1 MSLWGFTLPTLT
13 EADPEISGEGSLDPL
28 GLAQI
33 ADRLADHLVPGVR
46 ARMRRVRF
54 VTAAAV
60 GAISCE
66 ELFDMSPADGRSS
79 PSICFEWLVLEA
91 FARRDAQDHALDAAG
106 VPGSSKTRA
115 VIAHGH
121 RLTANNYLKSPNVFG
136 FTGVYLPLA
145 RSLHVLDDWRRPA
158 ANITELT
165 AAWEQDQGLDGFTDA
180 VPGTEG
186 ATFRRRLHD
195 EVRSALH
202 QSRCA
207 AEPSSHLW
215 GRLSR
220 VFNPTGAGPL
230 EKTVLTGWLCSDEEP
245 IRAELARVLAGL
257 PDVGEPEL
265 VQLLGAHRPSLGLQR
280 RLAAVSAYERVS
292 WLLDSAFRELRLI
305 STKLGTAP
313 MLPSSLADDPIL
325 RTVVAELPSAVGIT
339 CERFDQLDTGL
350 LAMLLERLGNFEQH
364 MSVPDFVDA
373 MLTHHHLNQARK
385 PPKGKRSW
393 FEQLGAGWV
402 VRPLYGLAEST
413 DAEALGHVHP
423 YRLASLQ
430 AFMRDLTL

>member
-1 MSLWGFTLPTLT
+1 MSISGLTLPTLT

-60 GAISCE
+60 GALASE
-66 ELFDMSPADGRSS
+66 ELLDLTPADGLSS

-91 FARRDAQDHALDAAG
+91 FARRDGQDHALDAAG

-115 VIAHGH
+115 VIAHGR
-121 RLTANNYLKSPNVFG
+121 RLTAKNYLKSPNVFG

-165 AAWEQDQGLDGFTDA
+165 SAWERDQGMAGFTDA
-180 VPGTEG
+180 IPGTEG
-186 ATFRRRLHD
+186 GTFRRRVHD
-195 EVRSALH
+195 EVRSALLLG
-202 QSRCA
+202 RCA
-207 AEPSSHLW
+207 TEPSSHLW
-215 GRLSR
+215 GRLSKLLH
-220 VFNPTGAGPL
+220 PTGAGPL
-230 EKTVLTGWLCSDEEP
+230 EKAVLTGWLRSDEEP
-245 IRAELARVLAGL
+245 IRAELARLLEGL
-257 PDVGEPEL
+257 PDLSEPEL
-265 VQLLGAHRPSLGLQR
+265 VQLLGAHRPSTGLQR
-280 RLAAVSAYERVS
+280 RLAAIKAYERVS
-292 WLLDSAFRELRLI
+292 WLLDSAFRQLRLI

-313 MLPSSLADDPIL
+313 MLPASLVEDPVL
-325 RTVVAELPSAVGIT
+325 GRVVAELPPAVGAA
-339 CERFDQLDTGL
+339 CDRLDQLDTGL
-350 LAMLLERLGNFEQH
+350 LAMFLERLGNFEQH
-364 MSVPDFVDA
+364 MAVPDFVDA
-373 MLTHHHLNQARK
+373 LLAHHQLNQARK

-402 VRPLYGLAEST
+402 VRPLYGLA
-413 DAEALGHVHP
+413 DAIDPDAHGHVHP

-430 AFMRDLTL
+430 AFMRDLAP

>member
-1 MSLWGFTLPTLT
+1 MGVSGLTLPTLT

-54 VTAAAV
+54 VTASAI
-60 GAISCE
+60 GALSFE
-66 ELFDMSPADGRSS
+66 ELFDMSPADGLSS

-115 VIAHGH
+115 VIANSR
-121 RLTANNYLKSPNVFG
+121 RLTAKNYLKSPNVFG

-165 AAWEQDQGLDGFTDA
+165 SAWEQDQGLDGFTDA

-195 EVRSALH
+195 EVRSALF

-207 AEPSSHLW
+207 TEPSSHLW

-220 VFNPTGAGPL
+220 LLHPTGAGPL
-230 EKTVLTGWLCSDEEP
+230 EKWVLTGWLCSDEEP
-245 IRAELARVLAGL
+245 IRAELARVLGGL
-257 PDVGEPEL
+257 PDISEPEL
-265 VQLLGAHRPSLGLQR
+265 VQLLGAHRPSSGLQR
-280 RLAAVSAYERVS
+280 RLAAVSTYERVS
-292 WLLDSAFRELRLI
+292 WLLDSAFRQLRLI
-305 STKLGTAP
+305 STKLGTTP
-313 MLPSSLADDPIL
+313 MLPSSLVNDPVL
-325 RTVVAELPSAVGIT
+325 KTVVAELPSAVGAA
-339 CERFDQLDTGL
+339 CERLDELDTGL
-350 LAMLLERLGNFEQH
+350 LAMFLERLGGFEQH
-364 MSVPDFVDA
+364 MAVPDLVDA
-373 MLTHHHLNQARK
+373 LLAHHQLNQARK

-402 VRPLYGLAEST
+402 VRPLYGLAEAT
-413 DAEALGHVHP
+413 DPDARGHVHP

-430 AFMRDLTL
+430 AFMRDLTP